1 MLTEM
6 VEISLNTSKKEL
18 SQTKRSAILIEFI
31 KELTGVG
38 IRTNM
43 LSPESIMIQLE
54 KQSISLTRFTKTK
67 NQMNGLRMKS
77 SEDSMTITKLLAILP
92 SLNQSMITEIQDSQ
106 QEEQSKDREA
116 LSTP

>member
-18 SQTKRSAILIEFI
+18 SRMKKLVTLTEFI
-31 KELTGVG
+31 RALTGAG
-38 IRTNM
+38 TRTNM
-43 LSPESIMIQLE
+43 LFPESIMIPPE
-54 KQSISLTRFTKTK
+54 KQSILLTRFTKTK
-67 NQMNGLRMKS
+67 NQMNGLRMKL
-77 SEDSMTITKLLAILP
+77 SEDSTMITTLLAILP

-116 LSTP
+116 LSIL